1 MRAYVRVCICAC
13 VRVCVCACVC
23 YCVCTCNNKQAPLG
37 HTHSF
42 LSPQVDRNHYGD
54 CNPKVPAVSALLDNA
69 NTSTPADPEE
79 TALTEMARLTK
90 YIYNVS
96 GVDGG
101 DMGRIRTRAML
112 CHIYHHAL
120 HNRWV
125 QAHDLMLM
133 SHLQE
138 GIHLADIPTQ
148 VRVTTCPPL
157 PYNLID
163 SLIRCKLWR
172 EGKKSAEK

>member
-1 MRAYVRVCICAC
+1 MSSPRTFLSSR
-13 VRVCVCACVC
+13 
-23 YCVCTCNNKQAPLG
+23 T
-37 HTHSF
+37 F
-42 LSPQVDRNHYGD
+42 LSPQVDREHYGN
-54 CNPKVPAVSALLDNA
+54 CHPNSSAVSALLDND
-69 NTSTPADPEE
+69 NNSTPSDQAE
-79 TALTEMARLTK
+79 TAFAEMARLTK

-148 VRVTTCPPL
+148 VRIPTCHPL
-157 PYNLID
+157 THNLING
-163 SLIRCKLWR
+163 L
-172 EGKKSAEK
+172 

>member
-1 MRAYVRVCICAC
+1 
-13 VRVCVCACVC
+13 
-23 YCVCTCNNKQAPLG
+23 
-37 HTHSF
+37 
-42 LSPQVDRNHYGD
+42 
-54 CNPKVPAVSALLDNA
+54 
-69 NTSTPADPEE
+69 
-79 TALTEMARLTK
+79 MARLTK

-148 VRVTTCPPL
+148 VRITTCPPL

-172 EGKKSAEK
+172 EVKKSAENLGSHLGSNPNASQMLLALSQQTHNKEVKEVM